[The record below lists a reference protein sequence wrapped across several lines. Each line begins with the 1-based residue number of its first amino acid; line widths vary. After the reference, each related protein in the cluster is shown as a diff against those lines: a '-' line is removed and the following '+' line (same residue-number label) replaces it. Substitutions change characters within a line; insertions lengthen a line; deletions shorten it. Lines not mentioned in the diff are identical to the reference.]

1 VKWVPPTNALVSSYE
16 IVFTRSGRVVANV
29 VTSSTGGV
37 RIYGLKTGR
46 YNVKVYAINAAGKS
60 GPTGILTVR
69 A

>member
-1 VKWVPPTNALVSSYE
+1 
-16 IVFTRSGRVVANV
+16 IVFTRSGKVVANV
-29 VTSSTGGV
+29 VTASTGGV
-37 RIYGLKTGR
+37 RIFGLKPGR